1 MEKNTMIP
9 VINRHSGTVVYEVP
23 DNYGGLVRRFSA
35 GETKE
40 ISFGEL
46 EQLSWTQGGA
56 ELLKSY
62 LVLKNEEAV
71 KLLLGEVEPEYYYS
85 EADIKNLLLAGSVE
99 QLLDCLEFAN
109 DGGIEILKSLAVEC
123 EVPDT
128 RKRQVIFEKTGFDIN
143 KAIENKRYMM
153 ESGDGSDSNAQTKQ
167 RRAAP
172 ITQEVKVE
180 DKPARRAASPYKVI
194 S

>member
-40 ISFGEL
+40 NSFGEL

-71 KLLLGEVEPEYYYS
+71 KLLLGEVEEHRRYG
-85 EADIKNLLLAGSVE
+85 ERCQG
-99 QLLDCLEFAN
+99 
-109 DGGIEILKSLAVEC
+109 EC
-123 EVPDT
+123 T
-128 RKRQVIFEKTGFDIN
+128 
-143 KAIENKRYMM
+143 
-153 ESGDGSDSNAQTKQ
+153 
-167 RRAAP
+167 
-172 ITQEVKVE
+172 
-180 DKPARRAASPYKVI
+180 
-194 S
+194 

>member
-1 MEKNTMIP
+1 MDKNTMIP

-85 EADIKNLLLAGSVE
+85 EADIKNLLLAGSID

-109 DGGIEILKSLAVEC
+109 DGGIEILKSLAVEY

-153 ESGDGSDSNAQTKQ
+153 ESGDGSDSNTQTKQ

-172 ITQEVKVE
+172 ITQEEKVE
-180 DKPARRAASPYKVI
+180 EKPVRRAATPYKVI

>member
-1 MEKNTMIP
+1 MDKNTMIP

-85 EADIKNLLLAGSVE
+85 EADIKNLLLAGSID

-109 DGGIEILKSLAVEC
+109 DGGIEILKSLAVEY

-172 ITQEVKVE
+172 ITQEEKVE
-180 DKPARRAASPYKVI
+180 EKPARRAATPYKVI